1 MGPLGAGHGLTMGD
15 QTASDQASDPWA
27 EWPVGQGAGTENPGS
42 GTRTWNADLER
53 GPRIETHQGH
63 FVGT

>member
-27 EWPVGQGAGTENPGS
+27 EWDKVLEQ
-42 GTRTWNADLER
+42 RILDLER
-53 GPRIETHQGH
+53 GP
-63 FVGT
+63 GTRT